1 MTGVAY
7 KPAAV
12 RGVLPFMMVVTEN
25 LLLLLLLLLLRLLR
39 LLLQAGACE

>member
-1 MTGVAY
+1 MMGVAY

-12 RGVLPFMMVVTEN
+12 RVLPFMMVVTEN

>member
-1 MTGVAY
+1 MMGVAY

-12 RGVLPFMMVVTEN
+12 RVRPFMMVVTEN
-25 LLLLLLLLLLRLLR
+25 LLLLLLLLLLLR